1 MVITI
6 IYHLLQ
12 AFLQEHKKFPKY
24 LHVTSDNCGRENKNR
39 YVFSF
44 LSALVDLGIFH
55 EVTMD
60 FLLVGHTGI
69 LVFETVE
76 LSNAANSWH

>member
-12 AFLQEHKKFPKY
+12 AFLQCNKKFPRC
-24 LHVTSDNCGRENKNR
+24 LHVNTDNCGRENKNR

-44 LSALVDLGIFH
+44 LSALVELGIFH

-60 FLLVGHTGI
+60 FLIVGHTGRNHAI
-69 LVFETVE
+69 I
-76 LSNAANSWH
+76 N